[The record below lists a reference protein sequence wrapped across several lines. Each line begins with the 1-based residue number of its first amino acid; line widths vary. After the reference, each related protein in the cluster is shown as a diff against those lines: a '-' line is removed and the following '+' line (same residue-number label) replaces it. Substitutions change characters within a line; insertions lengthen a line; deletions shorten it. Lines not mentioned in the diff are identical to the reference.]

1 MKRKKLNMAQYGMLA
16 PNVQRGGQAIPMGN
30 NLYLM
35 KGRQHSAGGI
45 DIGKDLEVENNEV
58 MQMLPNETR
67 VFSSM
72 PMLGGYSPAQ
82 LVAAGNNPDL
92 VFNAQERWKKENRVH
107 DDGSTY
113 KEGGIHINPANKGKF
128 TAQAKQHGMGVQSFA
143 NKVLDHKENYSP
155 TTVKRATFAK
165 YIGGRKPFGGST
177 VGTPLSSLPLLMM
190 KYGYKNNK
198 NNNLNMND
206 EVKVMK
212 MLKNVTPKNNYEEA
226 VDGYPSLW
234 FTIKNIL
241 NHENAPKSGLSN
253 CTLTV
258 SQLYN
263 PSRPINHARTI
274 TKNPRDNG
282 FYEVGPLH
290 VIPGS
295 MAIASNNLDDDDE
308 SNRYHTM
315 IVNGFADK
323 DYVYNFDGKSYD
335 VKAGTPLVSYSR
347 GGNSSSDW
355 RTNIPIDVYL
365 ANGEGKNFVRYY
377 RPLDKNGNPNVL
389 LDELVVSPNKKYG
402 GKTRNMNLQNIYN
415 NSLARLGKRIN
426 GSIVRMDGSGIDKLA
441 YIPFTGNR
449 LKTLKAGGRRIA
461 EKGIRYP
468 VRTRNNSTID
478 DVYIPVRTRKNST
491 IDDADILEERMKYVE
506 PYFEGQSDIPG
517 YIAAGIN
524 GLGSVVSSLIANN
537 AIDKQRPPVEPM
549 PLIAPKLK
557 TNFNINADLDAN
569 REATGL
575 AIHNI
580 KKNTASSQV
589 GRNLINQQLFA
600 KALADSK
607 LYTDKEKNE
616 TELIN
621 ADIAQRAGIINKNI
635 EMGNTYRQALADF
648 YSNRALAKGQNWA
661 QMANGLSQTIGMGLN
676 NIGAT
681 NTKKLNALIAMLP
694 AIETF
699 MKNKQS

>member
-1 MKRKKLNMAQYGMLA
+1 
-16 PNVQRGGQAIPMGN
+16 
-30 NLYLM
+30 
-35 KGRQHSAGGI
+35 
-45 DIGKDLEVENNEV
+45 
-58 MQMLPNETR
+58 
-67 VFSSM
+67 
-72 PMLGGYSPAQ
+72 
-82 LVAAGNNPDL
+82 
-92 VFNAQERWKKENRVH
+92 
-107 DDGSTY
+107 
-113 KEGGIHINPANKGKF
+113 
-128 TAQAKQHGMGVQSFA
+128 
-143 NKVLDHKENYSP
+143 
-155 TTVKRATFAK
+155 
-165 YIGGRKPFGGST
+165 
-177 VGTPLSSLPLLMM
+177 
-190 KYGYKNNK
+190 
-198 NNNLNMND
+198 
-206 EVKVMK
+206 
-212 MLKNVTPKNNYEEA
+212 
-226 VDGYPSLW
+226 
-234 FTIKNIL
+234 
-241 NHENAPKSGLSN
+241 
-253 CTLTV
+253 
-258 SQLYN
+258 
-263 PSRPINHARTI
+263 
-274 TKNPRDNG
+274 
-282 FYEVGPLH
+282 
-290 VIPGS
+290 
-295 MAIASNNLDDDDE
+295 
-308 SNRYHTM
+308 
-315 IVNGFADK
+315 
-323 DYVYNFDGKSYD
+323 
-335 VKAGTPLVSYSR
+335 
-347 GGNSSSDW
+347 
-355 RTNIPIDVYL
+355 
-365 ANGEGKNFVRYY
+365 
-377 RPLDKNGNPNVL
+377 
-389 LDELVVSPNKKYG
+389 
-402 GKTRNMNLQNIYN
+402 
-415 NSLARLGKRIN
+415 
-426 GSIVRMDGSGIDKLA
+426 
-441 YIPFTGNR
+441 
-449 LKTLKAGGRRIA
+449 
-461 EKGIRYP
+461 
-468 VRTRNNSTID
+468 
-478 DVYIPVRTRKNST
+478 
-491 IDDADILEERMKYVE
+491 MKYVE